1 MLLMLV
7 YAYDLLLPLLAVL
20 LAAQGVAVAVVY
32 ILLLHTYYDPPK
44 KVVPVDSGINNPCGL
59 VAIVDFAP

>member
-44 KVVPVDSGINNPCGL
+44 KVVPVDSGINNP
-59 VAIVDFAP
+59 